1 MKTALIVLLSLAP
14 TILYG
19 QRPAADSI
27 KQLLAQCPPD
37 TNRVLMLVHLAAAY
51 RFYRSDSSLSRAK
64 QAIREAQKLNFSRG
78 ESQALNVMGE
88 ELRFLGELPQ
98 ALEAHLN
105 ALRLSKKIGDRQEEA
120 IGLAYMGLIYVELK
134 EYRRALLYLQQANKI
149 FKELSIKRLD
159 SYTLSNIGNVY
170 EKMNLL
176 DSSLLCQRQSYTLA
190 KALNVGPL
198 KSLVLSRLGIIYARL
213 NKPEEALAYYR
224 QALQNTHKTHD
235 LLNRCKTQYRI
246 AELYYQLQ
254 QRDSSLYYARQAF
267 VNCQWVSQKTVLLSV
282 TSLLVKLYQVSGDLD
297 SAFHYQGVSM
307 AAKDSLFG
315 PEKFK
320 RLQLLA
326 LAEQQREQ
334 ALLQE
339 QARSEQRFQRI
350 GLSAALSCFLLIA
363 LLLWR
368 HNRQQQ
374 QTNQTLKI
382 TLSEL
387 TVTQAQLLEKE
398 KMASL
403 YQQQLKI
410 QQVRNKIATELH
422 DDIGSTL
429 SSIHLFSEVA
439 KKEIN
444 STEGSQALPML
455 EKIKSSSQEM
465 MQSMSEIVWAIQPNN
480 DDTTN
485 LLDKIQS
492 FANDLLSSRSIMFR
506 FEYPDHFHSFPIPM
520 EVRRNIY
527 LIFKETINN
536 IIKHSQATT
545 VDMMVSLE
553 QKEISISV
561 SDNGV
566 GFDKQFPAQG
576 NGLRNLQDR
585 AEEIGGSLLI
595 KSQPDQGTCIS
606 LQYRLP

>member
-1 MKTALIVLLSLAP
+1 MKPALIVLLLLTS
-14 TILYG
+14 TMLYS

-27 KQLLAQCPPD
+27 KQLLERSPPD
-37 TNRVLMLVHLAAAY
+37 TTRVLLLVRLAAAY
-51 RFYRSDSSLSRAK
+51 RFYRSDSSLARAK
-64 QAIREAQKLNFSRG
+64 QAIQEARKLNFFKG
-78 ESQALNVMGE
+78 ESQALNIMGE

-105 ALRLSKKIGDRQEEA
+105 ALRISKKLGDRQEEA

-149 FKELSIKRLD
+149 FKAFSIKRLD

-176 DSSLLCQRQSYTLA
+176 DSSLACQRQAYALA
-190 KALNVGPL
+190 MGLNVGPL

-213 NKPEEALAYYR
+213 NKPDEAFTYYR
-224 QALQNTHKTHD
+224 QALQTTHKTHD
-235 LLNRCKTQYRI
+235 MLNRCTTQYRI

-254 QRDSSLYYARQAF
+254 QSDSSLHYARQAF
-267 VNCQWVSQKTVLLSV
+267 VSCQWVSQKTLLLSV
-282 TSLLVKLYQVSGDLD
+282 TSLLVKLYQASGDLD

-307 AAKDSLFG
+307 TAKDSLFG
-315 PEKFK
+315 AEKFK

-350 GLSAALSCFLLIA
+350 GLSAAVSFFLLIA

-374 QTNQTLKI
+374 RTNQTLKT

-403 YQQQLKI
+403 YRQQLKI

-444 STEGSQALPML
+444 NREGLQALPML
-455 EKIKSSSQEM
+455 EKIESSSQEM

-492 FANDLLSSRSIMFR
+492 FANELLSSRNIIFR

-553 QKEISISV
+553 QKEISISI

-585 AEEIGGSLLI
+585 AEEIGGRLLI
-595 KSQPDQGTCIS
+595 KSQPDKGTCIS
-606 LQYRLP
+606 LHCRLP